1 MEMCKDV
8 ITVFNAQF
16 DQEKDMDVYHGTI
29 ISGVSWFGDVS
40 AVVDPAT
47 GLKAA
52 NNVRIRIPVDAEFSG
67 KAYVDPVAYETS
79 DPASTFTLK
88 AGCIIVKGIMILSN
102 PSPAALHRLPDAVTV
117 LGVTDNRRARNAP
130 HWRVVG
136 T

>member
-1 MEMCKDV
+1 MEMCDDV
-8 ITVFNAQF
+8 ITVFNVQF
-16 DQEKDMDVYHGTI
+16 DQEKDKDTYHGTI

-52 NNVRIRIPVDAEFSG
+52 SNVKIRIPIDADFSG
-67 KAYVDPVAYETS
+67 KSYVDPVSYETADAKS
-79 DPASTFTLK
+79 AFTLK
-88 AGCIIVKGIMILSN
+88 AGCIIVKGIALISD
-102 PSPAALHRLPDAVTV
+102 PTPAVLHRLPDAVTV

-130 HWRVVG
+130 HWKVVG

>member
-1 MEMCKDV
+1 MEMCNDV
-8 ITVFNAQF
+8 ITVFNVQF
-16 DQEKDMDVYHGTI
+16 DQEKDMDAYHGTI

-52 NNVRIRIPVDAEFSG
+52 SNVKIRIPTDADFSG
-67 KAYVDPVAYETS
+67 KHYVDPMAYETA
-79 DPASTFTLK
+79 DPKSAFTLK
-88 AGCIIVKGIMILSN
+88 AGCIIIKGIVLLSN
-102 PSPAALHRLPDAVTV
+102 PTPATLYKHPDAVTV

-130 HWRVVG
+130 HWKVVG